1 MGLSDVIKKTKF
13 KIDLSKYK
21 LNNDEKEEVYNLYNY
36 VIEIFLDKYNKEL
49 KENKDINRCRVDNRI
64 IEDLVRIVQL
74 NKSFIINDI
83 VMEYIIVK
91 KNSQTILQFLNNF
104 HLLAQSYSENE
115 HFFFN
120 VSMFIQYIMNR
131 SYEDQEYYE
140 RISHNESLSKILVDY
155 LNSISSFKEVNDME
169 GILELFNYLVGMI
182 YYHEYIKEYPDIV
195 MDIAVYIL
203 NHYDEIKEEINN
215 DSAVSDTSFD
225 DNCTRIL
232 DNYINKGV
240 KKLS

>member
-13 KIDLSKYK
+13 ILDLSKYK
-21 LNNDEKEEVYNLYNY
+21 LTSDQKEDVYNLYNY
-36 VIEIFLDKYNKEL
+36 VIELFLERFGNEL
-49 KENKDINRCRVDNRI
+49 NDNNDINRSRVDNRI
-64 IEDLVRIVQL
+64 IEDIVRIVQL

-104 HLLAQSYSENE
+104 HLLAQSVSENE
-115 HFFFN
+115 HFYFN

-131 SYEDQEYYE
+131 SYEDTEYYE
-140 RISHNESLSKILVDY
+140 KINSNPGLSKILVDY
-155 LNSISSFKEVNDME
+155 LNSISSFKEVNDPE
-169 GILELFNYLVGMI
+169 GVLELFNYLVGMI
-182 YYHEYIKEYPDIV
+182 YYNEYIKDYPDIV
-195 MDIAVYIL
+195 LDMAVYIL
-203 NHYDEIKEEINN
+203 NHFDEIKEEINN

-225 DNCTRIL
+225 DNCSRIL

-240 KKLS
+240 KKLN

>member
-49 KENKDINRCRVDNRI
+49 KENKDINRRRVDDRI

-155 LNSISSFKEVNDME
+155 LNSVSSFKEVNDME

-182 YYHEYIKEYPDIV
+182 YYHEYIKEF
-195 MDIAVYIL
+195 
-203 NHYDEIKEEINN
+203 
-215 DSAVSDTSFD
+215 SRF
-225 DNCTRIL
+225 
-232 DNYINKGV
+232 
-240 KKLS
+240 

>member
-49 KENKDINRCRVDNRI
+49 KENKDINRRRVDDRI

-91 KNSQTILQFLNNF
+91 KNSQTILQFLNSF
-104 HLLAQSYSENE
+104 H
-115 HFFFN
+115 
-120 VSMFIQYIMNR
+120 
-131 SYEDQEYYE
+131 
-140 RISHNESLSKILVDY
+140 
-155 LNSISSFKEVNDME
+155 
-169 GILELFNYLVGMI
+169 
-182 YYHEYIKEYPDIV
+182 
-195 MDIAVYIL
+195 
-203 NHYDEIKEEINN
+203 
-215 DSAVSDTSFD
+215 
-225 DNCTRIL
+225 
-232 DNYINKGV
+232 
-240 KKLS
+240 